1 MTEEQFNALVD
12 MIRAI
17 IQNEGYDTYV
27 GDEIDAA
34 HPEDRAWRLELFVT
48 AAKS

>member
-12 MIRAI
+12 MIWAI

-27 GDEIDAA
+27 GDEIDAVA
-34 HPEDRAWRLELFVT
+34 MARKLFVT